1 MVVMIS
7 IVIPTYNE
15 RENIKG
21 FIDGIKRAL
30 GRVLYEILVVD
41 DESPDGTSEMIARK
55 NPRIHLLSHPQPRDL
70 GRSIL
75 MGVEAVRGDVIIGMD
90 GDGNHDPRYIPRLL
104 DALQN
109 ADLVVGSRFVR
120 PDRFTSEESWLHFV
134 QPATIRG
141 VFSFLFNAILK
152 YCFGFPIWD
161 NTSGFYAIRRKTL
174 QSLNPPSIYY
184 GYGEYHL
191 RLVYKAM
198 QRRLRI
204 VEVPVIYLP
213 RLHGQSKSR
222 LFIMLGTYVKTVLML
237 KNEKYLVTRKGVR
250 GKG

>member
-1 MVVMIS
+1 MIS

-15 RENIKG
+15 RENIRG
-21 FIDGIKRAL
+21 LINRIKKVL
-30 GRVLYEILVVD
+30 GRVLYEIIVVD
-41 DESPDGTSEMIARK
+41 DESPDGTAEMIARK
-55 NPRIHLLSHPQPRDL
+55 NSRIHLLSHPQPRDL

-75 MGVEAVRGDVIIGMD
+75 MGINTARGDVIIGMD

-104 DALQN
+104 DALEH
-109 ADLVVGSRFVR
+109 ADLVVGSRFVH

-134 QPATIRG
+134 QPATVRG
-141 VFSFLFNAILK
+141 VFSFLFNVILK

-161 NTSGFYAIRRKTL
+161 NTSGFYAIRKKTL
-174 QSLNPPSIYY
+174 LSLDPPSIYY

-204 VEVPVIYLP
+204 IEVPVIYPP

-222 LFIMLGTYVKTVLML
+222 LGRMFVTYVHTAITKT
-237 KNEKYLVTRKGVR
+237 
-250 GKG
+250 

>member
-1 MVVMIS
+1 MAMIS

-15 RENIKG
+15 RENIRG
-21 FIDGIKRAL
+21 LINRIKKAM

-75 MGVEAVRGDVIIGMD
+75 MGINTARGDVIIGMD

-109 ADLVVGSRFVR
+109 ADLVVGSRFINQKISNLKHQIPNKFKVLK
-120 PDRFTSEESWLHFV
+120 SEIQNIGSFV
-134 QPATIRG
+134 
-141 VFSFLFNAILK
+141 FNAFLK
-152 YCFGFPIWD
+152 FYFGFPIWD

-198 QRRLRI
+198 QRRLHI
-204 VEVPVIYLP
+204 VEVPVIYPP

-222 LFIMLGTYVKTVLML
+222 LGRMFVTYVHTAITKT
-237 KNEKYLVTRKGVR
+237 
-250 GKG
+250 